1 MKVGYSVH
9 SVCCGCAAMFAVRP
23 CNAPRSVR
31 CRACRKVYDNERRK
45 VWRRTHPPAVPRRR
59 EKDTIVA
66 YASRRRELARDMGGE
81 ERAARLERETAA
93 AGGDVFV
100 ADDLVD
106 ERAAQEEDDR
116 IGEGGLSR
124 LNPGNSGGTHV
135 CQSVNLPG

>member
-1 MKVGYSVH
+1 MKGGYSVH

-66 YASRRRELARDMGGE
+66 YASRRRELARGYEANLSDSRV
-81 ERAARLERETAA
+81 RARIVRDFGIPSRAVTSIMINAKRQAVLAVRAVRALQRREVGNGARRRRDA
-93 AGGDVFV
+93 VRF
-100 ADDLVD
+100 
-106 ERAAQEEDDR
+106 
-116 IGEGGLSR
+116 
-124 LNPGNSGGTHV
+124 
-135 CQSVNLPG
+135 